1 MPSFDPAAVR
11 AITFDLYGTLLDL
24 EATFAPAFGV
34 FLESREASVDA
45 AELVRTWEWAYL
57 HEGMVDTFLG
67 GPRTPFEQL
76 RRTTLSQVF
85 ARLDIEHSREDIEDL
100 LAVRATPTLF
110 PDVAETLAA
119 LRSRYTL
126 AVLSNGDLA
135 ALERIVSTLSI
146 PVHRT
151 ISVELA
157 GCYKPDLRV
166 YRRAAGLLELE
177 PGGILHV
184 AAHAW
189 DIRAAQA
196 AGMNGA
202 YVDRH
207 NIPFAPYTAYRP
219 EIETTDLPE
228 LAAILSPALPTP

>member
-1 MPSFDPAAVR
+1 MTSLNLAAVR

-24 EATFAPAFGV
+24 EATFAPAFDCFLRERGV
-34 FLESREASVDA
+34 DTDA
-45 AELVRTWEWAYL
+45 AEFVRTWEWAYL

-85 ARLDIEHSREDIEDL
+85 ARMGIEHSRDGIEEL

-110 PDVAETLAA
+110 PDVVESLTAMKG
-119 LRSRYTL
+119 RYTL
-126 AVLSNGDLA
+126 SVLSNGDLA
-135 ALERIVSTLSI
+135 ALERIVSTLNI
-146 PVHRT
+146 PVHRV
-151 ISVELA
+151 ISVEQA

-166 YRRAAGLLELE
+166 YRRAAELLEVDT
-177 PGGILHV
+177 GGILHV

-196 AGMNGA
+196 AGMRGA

-207 NIPFAPYTAYRP
+207 NIPFAPYTGYRP
-219 EIETTDLPE
+219 DLETATLPE
-228 LAAILSPALPTP
+228 LAAMLS

>member
-1 MPSFDPAAVR
+1 MPSFDAGAVR

-24 EATFAPAFGV
+24 EATFTPAFDG
-34 FLESREASVDA
+34 FLRERGAEIDA
-45 AELVRTWEWAYL
+45 PELVRTWEWAYL

-85 ARLDIEHSREDIEDL
+85 ARIGIAHTRDDIEDL
-100 LAVRATPTLF
+100 LSARVTPTLF
-110 PDVAETLAA
+110 PDVAASLTAM
-119 LRSRYTL
+119 RGRYTL
-126 AVLSNGDLA
+126 SVLSNGDLT
-135 ALERIVSTLSI
+135 ALERIVATLSI
-146 PVHRT
+146 PVHRI
-151 ISVELA
+151 ISVEQA

-166 YRRAAGLLELE
+166 YRRAAELLELE
-177 PGGILHV
+177 AGEILHV

-196 AGMNGA
+196 AGMRGA

-207 NIPFAPYTAYRP
+207 GIPYSPFTEERPDLETA
-219 EIETTDLPE
+219 DMPE
-228 LAAILSPALPTP
+228 LAAILS

>member
-1 MPSFDPAAVR
+1 MPPFDPSAVR

-24 EATFAPAFGV
+24 EATFAPAFDS
-34 FLESREASVDA
+34 FLRERNAAVDA

-85 ARLDIEHSREDIEDL
+85 ARVGIEHSREDIEEL

-110 PDVAETLAA
+110 PDVAESLTS
-119 LRSRYTL
+119 LRGRYTL
-126 AVLSNGDLA
+126 SVLSNGDLA
-135 ALERIVSTLSI
+135 VLERIVSTLGI

-151 ISVELA
+151 ISVEQA
-157 GCYKPDLRV
+157 DCYKPDLRV
-166 YRRAAGLLELE
+166 YHRAAELLEAE
-177 PGGILHV
+177 TGGILHV

-196 AGMNGA
+196 AGMRGA

-207 NIPFAPYTAYRP
+207 NIPFAPYTDDSP
-219 EIETTDLPE
+219 DLETATLPE
-228 LAAILSPALPTP
+228 LAAILS

>member
-1 MPSFDPAAVR
+1 MPPFDTTAVR

-24 EATFAPAFGV
+24 EATFAPAFDG
-34 FLESREASVDA
+34 FLRERNAAVDA

-76 RRTTLSQVF
+76 RRITLSQVF
-85 ARLDIEHSREDIEDL
+85 ARMGIEHSREDIEEL

-110 PDVAETLAA
+110 PDVVESLTAM
-119 LRSRYTL
+119 RGRYTL
-126 AVLSNGDLA
+126 SVLSNGDLA
-135 ALERIVSTLSI
+135 VLERIVSTLDI

-151 ISVELA
+151 ISVEQA
-157 GCYKPDLRV
+157 DCYKPDLRV
-166 YRRAAGLLELE
+166 YRRAAELLEAE
-177 PGGILHV
+177 TGNILHV

-196 AGMNGA
+196 AGMKGA
-202 YVDRH
+202 YIDRH
-207 NIPFAPYTAYRP
+207 GIPFAPYTDERP
-219 EIETTDLPE
+219 DIETANLPE
-228 LAAILSPALPTP
+228 LAAILS